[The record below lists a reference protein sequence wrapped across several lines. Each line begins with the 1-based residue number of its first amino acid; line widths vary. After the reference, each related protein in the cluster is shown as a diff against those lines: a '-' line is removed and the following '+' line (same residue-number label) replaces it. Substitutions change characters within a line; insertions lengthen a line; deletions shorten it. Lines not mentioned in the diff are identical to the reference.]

1 MPRKTRKQLAD
12 RNEEQE
18 QNARDKACQRLEREL
33 RTLWRE
39 SEVIRLSGAF
49 PEVEAY
55 PSAL

>member
-33 RTLWRE
+33 HTQWRE
-39 SEVIRLSGAF
+39 LETMRLSGGL
-49 PEVEAY
+49 PEVAAY